1 MSTPLSSKC
10 DLPRRLLVQ
19 ESGIPFRHQMVLQD
33 ELAKFSEFY
42 LIACV
47 VVMHITPLVP
57 LIDKALSIQGNNGQL
72 QSYPLF
78 SQW

>member
-1 MSTPLSSKC
+1 
-10 DLPRRLLVQ
+10 
-19 ESGIPFRHQMVLQD
+19 MVLQD